1 MPSTGVEEAVREAYA
16 VGADYHVEDLCCPVD
31 YDPLYLEA
39 IPDEVIELDYGC
51 GDPSRYLQ
59 RGDATVQGV
68 AEPGAFP
75 VRRSDVL
82 PRGDRRQSARLR
94 RIATLSAGVS

>member
-1 MPSTGVEEAVREAYA
+1 MRSVRTI
-16 VGADYHVEDLCCPVD
+16 VLKTCSCPVD

-39 IPDEVIELDYGC
+39 IPDEVIELDCGC

-68 AEPGAFP
+68 AEPGSFP

-82 PRGDRRQSARLR
+82 PHGTDVRVPG
-94 RIATLSAGVS
+94 